1 MRNAIV
7 MVAASLSLV
16 ACGGS
21 SEDPPAAPAQE
32 ASIADPALEAAAA
45 QYAESAF
52 ASTGGHTVLPN
63 LVPTVNDSGFAA
75 TFSRSGVIDRTGPF
89 FQDLG
94 INGRSCSSCHI
105 QGEGWSITPQGVQAR
120 FEKTQGMDP
129 VFRLVDGSNSPVADV
144 STLEARRSAYSMLLN
159 RGLIRVGIK
168 IPDNAEFEL
177 AAVDDPYGFA
187 SAKELSLFRR
197 PLPTANIDYLSAVMW
212 DGRETIADPASLDCL
227 FGTTDCFATLHL
239 SLGNQSN
246 AATVGHAEAPLPIID
261 AQRKAIV
268 DFQLGLFTAQV
279 FDREAGHLT
288 AQAARG
294 GPAVVAAETFYFGIN
309 DTLVGDYRTRAP
321 FTTKVM
327 TMFDAWF
334 NAQPDTSI
342 ADARLRQ
349 RVADARSSIARGQT
363 LFNTSPIQIRD
374 VRGLNDALGVDVIPG
389 TCTTCHNSPNVGNH
403 SVPLPLDLGLT
414 DASRRTPDM
423 PLYTLRHKTS
433 GQTIQTT
440 DPGRALISGK
450 WKDIARFKGPIL
462 RGLAARAPYFHNGF
476 AKDLLEAVE
485 FYDTRFGMNLTAQ
498 EKADLAAFLRTL

>member
-1 MRNAIV
+1 
-7 MVAASLSLV
+7 
-16 ACGGS
+16 
-21 SEDPPAAPAQE
+21 
-32 ASIADPALEAAAA
+32 
-45 QYAESAF
+45 
-52 ASTGGHTVLPN
+52 
-63 LVPTVNDSGFAA
+63 

-105 QGEGWSITPQGVQAR
+105 QGEGWSITPRGVQER
-120 FEKTQGMDP
+120 FEKSEGMDP
-129 VFRLVDGSNSPVADV
+129 IFRRVDGSNSPTADV
-144 STLEARRSAYSMLLN
+144 STVEARRNAYSMLLN

-168 IPDNAEFEL
+168 MPDNAEFEL

-197 PLPTANIDYLSAVMW
+197 PLPTANLDYLSAVMW
-212 DGRETIADPASLDCL
+212 DGRETIADQASLDCL

-246 AATVGHAEAPLPIID
+246 GATVGHSEAPLPISD

-268 DFQLGLFTAQV
+268 DFQLGLFTAQI
-279 FDREAGHLT
+279 FDREVGHLT

-294 GPAVVAAETFYFGIN
+294 GPAILSAETFYFGIN
-309 DTLVGDYRTRAP
+309 DTLAGDYRSLAP
-321 FTTKVM
+321 FTPLAM
-327 TMFDAWF
+327 TLFKSWTD
-334 NAQPDTSI
+334 AQPDASI
-342 ADARLRQ
+342 ANAQLRE
-349 RVADARSSIARGQT
+349 RVAAARSSIARGQA
-363 LFNTSPIQIRD
+363 LFNTKPIQLRD
-374 VRGLNDALGVDVIPG
+374 VKGLNDALGVATIPG

-403 SVPLPLDLGLT
+403 SVPLPLDIGLT

-423 PLYTLRHKTS
+423 PLYTLRHKTT
-433 GQTIQTT
+433 GEMIQTT

-476 AKDLLEAVE
+476 AKDLHAAVE
-485 FYDTRFGMNLTAQ
+485 FYDTRFSMGLTGQ
-498 EKADLAAFLRTL
+498 EKTDLTAFLRTL